1 MNNNEYME
9 IARKLSE
16 NDDRKNLITGLVI
29 TTIVVGG
36 ITYLQYRAI
45 QSLKENNIKLLQSN
59 ALKNDEI
66 VRKSHQN
73 ARLIFEKYTL
83 QETIKKL
90 KEKNEL
96 LAKKIQEND
105 IQKNNV

>member
-1 MNNNEYME
+1 MNNYEYVE

-16 NDDRKNLITGLVI
+16 NDDRKNLITGLII

-45 QSLKENNIKLLQSN
+45 QSLKEKNIKLLHSK
-59 ALKNDEI
+59 ALINDEI
-66 VRKSHQN
+66 VRKSQQN
-73 ARLIFEKYTL
+73 SRLISEKYTL

-96 LAKKIQEND
+96 LATKIQETD
-105 IQKNNV
+105 IQNNNV

>member
-1 MNNNEYME
+1 MNNYEYVE

-16 NDDRKNLITGLVI
+16 NDDRKNLITGLII
-29 TTIVVGG
+29 TTIVLGG
-36 ITYLQYRAI
+36 ITYLQYRSN
-45 QSLKENNIKLLQSN
+45 QSIKEKNTKLLQSN
-59 ALKNDEI
+59 TLINDEI

-96 LAKKIQEND
+96 LATKIQETD